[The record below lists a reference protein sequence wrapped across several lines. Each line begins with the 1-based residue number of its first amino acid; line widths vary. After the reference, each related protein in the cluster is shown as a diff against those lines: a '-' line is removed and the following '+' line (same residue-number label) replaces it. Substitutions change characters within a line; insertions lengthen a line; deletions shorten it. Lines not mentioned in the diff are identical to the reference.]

1 MVTATTNTSANTAI
15 RYLNINSAQASNS
28 LAKISSGSRIVKAS
42 DDAASLAVGSKLKAD
57 VSALKQAST
66 NAANA
71 SSLLQVADGGMAT
84 ASDILTR
91 MKAIAVQ
98 ANNDSLS
105 TTEQGYLDKEFQA
118 LNSQLGNIA
127 SQTKFNGVS
136 LLGGS
141 FTSKTFQVG
150 SGSTDTIS
158 IDIDVDINDL
168 GVSSA
173 SVTSTSNAAAAADSI
188 DEAISSLLEGR
199 ASLGGQMSQL
209 EFAKATADT
218 SAENLD
224 AARSSLMDVD
234 LSSEMANYTSK
245 NVLAQAAT
253 SMLAQA
259 NQVPQQLLKL
269 LG

>member
-1 MVTATTNTSANTAI
+1 MVTVTTNTSANTAI
-15 RYLNINSAQASNS
+15 RYLNINSSQAANS

-57 VSALKQAST
+57 VSALKQASV

-84 ASDILTR
+84 ASDILIR
-91 MKAIAVQ
+91 MKAIATQ

-105 TTEQGYLDKEFQA
+105 TTEQGYLDKEFQK
-118 LNSQLGNIA
+118 LNTQLGNIA
-127 SQTKFNGVS
+127 SQTKFNGVA

-141 FTSKTFQVG
+141 FTSKTFQVS
-150 SGSTDTIS
+150 SGSSDTIS
-158 IDIDVDINDL
+158 IAIGSVTS
-168 GVSSA
+168 VSG
-173 SVTSTSNAAAAADSI
+173 SVTSTSLAASAASAI
-188 DEAISSLLEGR
+188 DTQLTSLLANR
-199 ASLGGQMSQL
+199 ADLGGQMSQL
-209 EFAKATADT
+209 EFAKSTADV
-218 SAENLD
+218 SAENLES
-224 AARSSLMDVD
+224 ARSSLMDVD
-234 LSSEMANYTSK
+234 VSSEMANYTSK